1 MARQPVRV
9 ASFNNLKTV
18 TTLVI
23 KPVIHLRVFPRLNLM
38 RQISIIY
45 ILNTTIMVQL
55 LHSGA
60 TKRMRLD
67 LNWSIK
73 KYWVGAALSAPNL
86 LGQA

>member
-23 KPVIHLRVFPRLNLM
+23 KLVIHLPVFPRLNLM
-38 RQISIIY
+38 PQISIIY
-45 ILNTTIMVQL
+45 ILNTTIMVL
-55 LHSGA
+55 LLRSGA
-60 TKRMRLD
+60 IKQMRLD
-67 LNWSIK
+67 LNWPIK
-73 KYWVGAALSAPNL
+73 KYWGGAVRSALNL